1 MKDAD
6 AQRISLN
13 SVKFRS
19 LNIERWNYKSK
30 WFENQE
36 QGFHSQAVC
45 LA

>member
-6 AQRISLN
+6 AQRISIN
-13 SVKFRS
+13 SVKFKS
-19 LNIERWNYKSK
+19 LNIDCWNYTSN

-36 QGFHSQAVC
+36 QGFHSSAVG